1 MSSESGSR
9 DQRTGHS
16 SFELAFVHLGS
27 AAVNF
32 RRCHILMLS
41 ASWLLC
47 VSSAAADEKKGDVR
61 IIPVNE
67 DRPVA
72 GSVRVSSGQ
81 IYSGMTSFATTL
93 APLPA
98 SRRVVDKVDQK
109 LPLRLIEQGYREIY
123 VARRRAEEAVPDVT
137 AWPVVSLQIPRQL
150 MIRNPRPLILPAL
163 PAFDR
168 FGMSQTSVQRP
179 SGELEDLKVAV
190 TEINFLYARVT
201 SLTHDW
207 KFAVSL
213 ASLPAQNLE
222 DTLSLAE
229 GFQSNPVRR
238 LEVVRMLIE
247 AQRFPEAAAILQ
259 SIGRDFPDQMAV
271 QQQQQ
276 QVVRE
281 ALARQ
286 ITESLEQR
294 RTAGQ
299 HILAANGARLYPTE
313 NLTPETVVQVERL
326 AADYTRTSQ
335 RIERI
340 RHVLSELTAKL
351 TDPATRNAAKHAVA
365 ACIEQLDYDSLG
377 RFASFELM
385 LDAAEAERPA
395 AAEQLATALSGS
407 MLGTENT
414 TSNLTDVLSL
424 FDARQQILN
433 FLASTPEEIEVRAE
447 LAQQI
452 TRMEGVS
459 TERTAALIRHLPA
472 AVPIRLNA
480 SQPGT
485 ATWFRIEPAEGTAG
499 ALGFVPPE
507 YHQSREWP
515 LIIAFPQTGGDPAN
529 WLRWWQPQAEK
540 HGFVVVMPL
549 LGNQSDTTGWT
560 ASAAEH
566 QQVMNL
572 LRSVRLGL
580 RIDDERIY
588 LAGHGAG
595 GEAAMDM
602 MASHAQE
609 FAAVAAI
616 SSTGRRHLQWTATNA
631 IEKPWYIVIGD
642 AHPLWFEKMGQLA
655 AKLFRRGEE
664 IQVWFDATFIKYP
677 EHGAEAYAEE
687 ADDVFRWFQLYR
699 RQSWP
704 KRLHARLLRSTDLD
718 WGWAELQG
726 LPPQFAQLDAPSEPD
741 KSDFRPATLD
751 ARVSSANVIRIESA
765 PAGVT
770 LYLSPEIPDI
780 DTAKPIRIL
789 EGRKDR
795 RIDFQPSVTHML
807 ERLYQTGDRRR
818 LCYMRIDPADR

>member
-1 MSSESGSR
+1 VTIRGLR
-9 DQRTGHS
+9 
-16 SFELAFVHLGS
+16 
-27 AAVNF
+27 
-32 RRCHILMLS
+32 ILMLS

-47 VSSAAADEKKGDVR
+47 SCCSAADEKKGDVR

-123 VARRRAEEAVPDVT
+123 VARRRAEEAVPDIT
-137 AWPVVSLQIPRQL
+137 AWPVVSLQIPRQR
-150 MIRNPRPLILPAL
+150 IVRNPRPLILPAL

-179 SGELEDLKVAV
+179 SGESQELKAAV
-190 TEINFLYARVT
+190 TEINFLYAQVT

-213 ASLPAQNLE
+213 DSLAAQNLVE
-222 DTLSLAE
+222 TLSLAE
-229 GFQSNPVRR
+229 GFQNNPVRR
-238 LEVVRMLIE
+238 LEVVRLLIQ
-247 AQRFPEAAAILQ
+247 AQRFPEAAAVLQ
-259 SIGRDFPDQMAV
+259 SLGRDFPDQMAV

-294 RTAGQ
+294 RSAGQ

-326 AADYTRTSQ
+326 AADYISSSQ
-335 RIERI
+335 RVERI
-340 RHVLSELTAKL
+340 RHVLSELTGNL
-351 TDPATRNAAKHAVA
+351 TDPAARNAAKQAVA
-365 ACIEQLDYDSLG
+365 ACVEQLDYDSLI
-377 RFASFELM
+377 RFAAFELI
-385 LDAAEAERPA
+385 LDAAEAERPS
-395 AAEQLATALSGS
+395 AAEQLATALSGW
-407 MLGTENT
+407 MLGSENT

-424 FDARQQILN
+424 FDARQQILS
-433 FLASTPEEIEVRAE
+433 FLASAPEETELRTE
-447 LAQQI
+447 LAEQI

-459 TERTAALIRHLPA
+459 TERIAALIRYLPP
-472 AVPIRLNA
+472 AVPVRLNT
-480 SQPGT
+480 SKPGA
-485 ATWFRIEPAEGTAG
+485 ATWFRIEPTDSAAG

-507 YHQSREWP
+507 YHQTREWP
-515 LIIAFPQTGGDPAN
+515 LIIAFPQAGGDPAD

-549 LGNQSDTTGWT
+549 VGTQSETTGWT

-566 QQVMNL
+566 QQVLNL
-572 LRSVRLGL
+572 IRSVRLGL

-588 LAGHGAG
+588 VAGHGAG
-595 GEAAMDM
+595 GEAAMDL

-631 IEKPWYIVIGD
+631 IEKPWYVVIGD

-664 IQVWFDATFIKYP
+664 IQIWFDATFIKYP
-677 EHGAEAYAEE
+677 DHGAEAYAEE
-687 ADDVFRWFQLYR
+687 ADDIFRWFQMYR
-699 RQSWP
+699 RQSYP

-718 WGWAELQG
+718 WGWAELNG
-726 LPPQFAQLDAPSEPD
+726 LPQQFAQLDAPSQPD
-741 KSDFRPATLD
+741 KDDFRPATLD

-780 DTAKPIRIL
+780 DIAKPIRII

-795 RIDFQPSVTHML
+795 RIDYQPSVTHML

-818 LCYMRIDPADR
+818 LCFMRIDSADR